1 MSDNRNKQLSRLLG
15 LIHDLGQSRNG
26 SRLRPL
32 CEKYGVT
39 RRTLERD
46 LLALEAAG
54 YTIETVS
61 DEAPGVVRKRLVG
74 DSQGPAPSLT
84 AVELA
89 ACYAA
94 LGALR
99 QSAAPAVAAAFELV
113 VERLEAAQ
121 PAKTAVDAEAL
132 RRAQAFVPRP
142 GPFADVKPQV
152 LDAIQRAILTCHR
165 ITVTYRK
172 GGTEPARTYEAE
184 PYGLLYGA
192 RNYLVWRGCE
202 DGKFRKFALPYIDEV
217 KVSDTPFKM
226 DGDFDVTAFALR
238 STGVVLDEE
247 VDVVLLLAPEAP
259 QHLRT
264 WRFHPLQTVVPQE
277 DGSMLVRFRAGGMNE
292 LAAELL
298 RIGGGVKPLSPPFL
312 RDLLTDKAR
321 FALDQLPPENAGAA
335 RNPTH

>member
-54 YTIETVS
+54 YIIETVS
-61 DEAPGVVRKRLVG
+61 DETPGVVRKRLAG
-74 DSQGPAPSLT
+74 NSQGPVPALT

-89 ACYAA
+89 VCHAA

-99 QSAAPAVAAAFELV
+99 QSAAPSVAAAFELV

-202 DGKFRKFALPYIDEV
+202 DGKFRKFALPYIDDARLGEETFV
-217 KVSDTPFKM
+217 
-226 DGDFDVTAFALR
+226 FDEAFNVAEFAAR
-238 STGVVLDEE
+238 SVGVMLDEE
-247 VDVVLLLAPEAP
+247 VEVE
-259 QHLRT
+259 LRILPAGRPRLET
-264 WRFHPLQTVVPQE
+264 WRFHPHQRMEEQG
-277 DGSMLVRFRAGGMNE
+277 DGSLVVRFRAAGVQD
-292 LAAELL
+292 LAPDLL
-298 RIGGGVKPLSPPFL
+298 RWGGLVQVVAPTSL
-312 RDLLTDKAR
+312 RDSVLRLAGR
-321 FALDQLPPENAGAA
+321 ALEQSSPDAVE
-335 RNPTH
+335 RPTL

>member
-54 YTIETVS
+54 YIIETVS
-61 DEAPGVVRKRLVG
+61 DETPGVVRKRLVG
-74 DSQGPAPSLT
+74 NSQGPAPSLT

-89 ACYAA
+89 ACHAA
-94 LGALR
+94 LGALQ
-99 QSAAPAVAAAFELV
+99 QSAAPAMAAAFELV

-121 PAKTAVDAEAL
+121 PAKTTVDAEAL

-165 ITVTYRK
+165 ITVAYRK

-202 DGKFRKFALPYIDEV
+202 DGKFRKFALPYIDDI
-217 KVSDTPFKM
+217 KVSDEGFTM
-226 DGDFDVTAFALR
+226 DESFNVAAFAER
-238 STGVVLDEE
+238 SVSVTLDEE
-247 VDVVLLLAPEAP
+247 MDVELHVLASARHRLD
-259 QHLRT
+259 T
-264 WRFHPLQTVVPQE
+264 WRFHPRQSVEDQP
-277 DGSMLVRFRAGGMNE
+277 DGSALVRFRASGMLELGWE
-292 LAAELL
+292 LAKW
-298 RIGGGVKPLSPPFL
+298 GGLVKML
-312 RDLLTDKAR
+312 K
-321 FALDQLPPENAGAA
+321 PEVPTGAA
-335 RNPTH
+335 SASDAI